1 MSFYIQLSEEEM
13 SEEIVFGDE
22 SYEAAVADGSLT
34 DETRKSERAR
44 ERETERERE
53 GSSAPWPTR
62 SQRTRGASRRGAWR
76 R

>member
-44 ERETERERE
+44 ERQRERE